1 MRNIYVFVGIF
12 FNYGVFS
19 YVVVFGVLGDESP
32 ASTELSVIVYST
44 ISGYTQ
50 YVVTGNA
57 IILKPHTI

>member
-1 MRNIYVFVGIF
+1 M
-12 FNYGVFS
+12 
-19 YVVVFGVLGDESP
+19 FGVLGDESP